1 MTTATDKETVE
12 RGRRHHFT
20 GVVLSDKADKTRV
33 ILVESLYRHP
43 RYDKTMR
50 KRSKFYAH
58 DEKNESKT
66 GDTVEIMA
74 TRPLSKLKRWRLVRV
89 IEKARVLE
97 AAAAGE
103 AAASTTSGATPASD
117 SASSKQAA

>member
-1 MTTATDKETVE
+1 MTTATEKETIE

-33 ILVESLYRHP
+33 ILVEWLYRHP

-58 DEKNESKT
+58 DEKNESKA
-66 GDTVEIMA
+66 GDLVEIMA

-97 AAAAGE
+97 TAASAAETKE
-103 AAASTTSGATPASD
+103 AA
-117 SASSKQAA
+117 

>member
-1 MTTATDKETVE
+1 MTTATEKETTE

-20 GVVLSDKADKTRV
+20 GVVLSDKADKTRTV
-33 ILVESLYRHP
+33 LVEWLYRHP

-58 DEKNESKT
+58 DEKNESHA

-89 IEKARVLE
+89 VQKARTPETV
-97 AAAAGE
+97 AAAAEAKEKE
-103 AAASTTSGATPASD
+103 AA
-117 SASSKQAA
+117 